1 MMVVSNEPNL
11 FFHTFR
17 PKSDGYLEKFISTEK
32 YEIKFYREVEEQL
45 LIFAISKTTDI
56 PSE

>member
-1 MMVVSNEPNL
+1 MVVSNEPNL